1 MKKIFNKLSIIILLI
16 FGIFL
21 VSGCEE
27 NGDNPP
33 NNGGNHQKEEIV
45 LPTATKQVTTDETIY
60 VIYGQ
65 NNEVETIK
73 SAHHFNNAGFFKYE
87 LFGNFLQSGHL
98 NITDGQAKVE
108 IKDGKALIP
117 SLKTHDDFF
126 YTLNLNP
133 SHYKSKLPF
142 IFESTY
148 KLNDNKTKL
157 SNLQNATGNVII
169 SYKFTSNPETHV
181 YYKTN
186 YAAQV
191 QVPIDIS
198 TATVVDNGGAMASV
212 LVGTTNT
219 LAYMVMPGE
228 TKEIIIKL
236 EVKNFKYNGLQA
248 VYQPLDQISQIG
260 SMLDFNDLG
269 LDKLST
275 LPGGIDQ
282 IVAGVNEMNTNVN
295 SLFVGMSDNL
305 ETIKTQFS
313 DPQIGL
319 LVNTLLTFNFNSF
332 KNDATYNDGFLE
344 KKQEL
349 VSIITPLEAL
359 LAQLQ
364 TKFNE
369 QTALVTDFNNK
380 YETYSA
386 ITNDYELK
394 YLYFLSSIDK
404 LNALK
409 TKVQVLNT
417 VDFTDI
423 NAVIENKDLII
434 SNLTEVEL
442 LLNEI
447 KEIYTN
453 TINAMYFYPNAF
465 EPIANDMVNLVLK
478 AAEVFGLFVPIKA
491 SFEALSAKIGEGIAG
506 NWFNPLT
513 LQGIGM
519 LKGMLDHED
528 PTGEQPGIIQALGMV
543 VEGTAGMAEQI
554 EGLQSLINMYAFDP
568 EIQMRQIDALYLGF
582 VQINH
587 GLLLKAEGQ
596 EASFYDGIY
605 QLTSMKD
612 FVALIPTPLNID
624 LPSFLSDDNESPLSL
639 QFIVTEK

>member
-33 NNGGNHQKEEIV
+33 NNGGNHQKEEII

-117 SLKTHDDFF
+117 SLQTHDDFF

-423 NAVIENKDLII
+423 NAVIENKI
-434 SNLTEVEL
+434 
-442 LLNEI
+442 
-447 KEIYTN
+447 
-453 TINAMYFYPNAF
+453 
-465 EPIANDMVNLVLK
+465 
-478 AAEVFGLFVPIKA
+478 
-491 SFEALSAKIGEGIAG
+491 
-506 NWFNPLT
+506 
-513 LQGIGM
+513 
-519 LKGMLDHED
+519 
-528 PTGEQPGIIQALGMV
+528 
-543 VEGTAGMAEQI
+543 
-554 EGLQSLINMYAFDP
+554 
-568 EIQMRQIDALYLGF
+568 
-582 VQINH
+582 
-587 GLLLKAEGQ
+587 
-596 EASFYDGIY
+596 
-605 QLTSMKD
+605 
-612 FVALIPTPLNID
+612 
-624 LPSFLSDDNESPLSL
+624 
-639 QFIVTEK
+639 

>member
-1 MKKIFNKLSIIILLI
+1 MM
-16 FGIFL
+16 
-21 VSGCEE
+21 
-27 NGDNPP
+27 
-33 NNGGNHQKEEIV
+33 
-45 LPTATKQVTTDETIY
+45 
-60 VIYGQ
+60 
-65 NNEVETIK
+65 
-73 SAHHFNNAGFFKYE
+73 
-87 LFGNFLQSGHL
+87 
-98 NITDGQAKVE
+98 
-108 IKDGKALIP
+108 
-117 SLKTHDDFF
+117 
-126 YTLNLNP
+126 
-133 SHYKSKLPF
+133 
-142 IFESTY
+142 
-148 KLNDNKTKL
+148 
-157 SNLQNATGNVII
+157 
-169 SYKFTSNPETHV
+169 
-181 YYKTN
+181 
-186 YAAQV
+186 
-191 QVPIDIS
+191 VPINYRNRLIEEQIKEKMKYSGGVLIEGAKWVGKSTTASIFAKTIVSLQHPRIRKEYEAYVAVLDDKILTGEKPILYDEWQDI
-198 TATVVDNGGAMASV
+198 
-212 LVGTTNT
+212 
-219 LAYMVMPGE
+219 P
-228 TKEIIIKL
+228 EIW
-236 EVKNFKYNGLQA
+236 
-248 VYQPLDQISQIG
+248 
-260 SMLDFNDLG
+260 DFIRIDI
-269 LDKLST
+269 DK
-275 LPGGIDQ
+275 
-282 IVAGVNEMNTNVN
+282 
-295 SLFVGMSDNL
+295 
-305 ETIKTQFS
+305 
-313 DPQIGL
+313 
-319 LVNTLLTFNFNSF
+319 NSF

-605 QLTSMKD
+605 QLASMKD